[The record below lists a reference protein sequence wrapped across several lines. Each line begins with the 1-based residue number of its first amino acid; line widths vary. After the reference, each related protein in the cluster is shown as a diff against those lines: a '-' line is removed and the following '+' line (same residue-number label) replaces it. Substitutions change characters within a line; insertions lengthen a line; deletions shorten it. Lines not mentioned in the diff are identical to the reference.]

1 MRKIILGL
9 LLLSSTLFSL
19 DWVKDIDT
27 ALTVAKKEHKTIMVF
42 VEGEHCKWCKKMK
55 HHTLSDDVVEK
66 RLEKFVLVKVMR
78 ENGVAMSVLP
88 PVRGVPTIFFMKD
101 NKAIIEEIIGYF
113 DVTDFISYLND
124 VEKKSE

>member
-1 MRKIILGL
+1 
-9 LLLSSTLFSL
+9 
-19 DWVKDIDT
+19 VKDIDT

>member
-1 MRKIILGL
+1 MTKIILGL

>member
-66 RLEKFVLVKVMR
+66 RLEKFVLAKVMR

>member
-1 MRKIILGL
+1 MTKIILGF

-27 ALTVAKKEHKTIMVF
+27 ALTVAKKEDKTIMVF
-42 VEGEHCKWCKKMK
+42 VESEHCKWCKKMK
-55 HHTLSDDVVEK
+55 HHTLFDDVVEK
-66 RLEKFVLVKVMR
+66 ILEKFVLVKVMR
-78 ENGVAMSVLP
+78 EDGVAMSVLP

-101 NKAIIEEIIGYF
+101 NKVIIEEIIGYF
-113 DVTDFISYLND
+113 DVTDFISYIND